1 MTCLG
6 GRNEVDHKTLH
17 RLSAKEKQDKM
28 AGSRALLFMSNSRHT
43 LVMQP
48 NN

>member
-1 MTCLG
+1 MG

-28 AGSRALLFMSNSRHT
+28 AGSRALLFMSNSRH